1 MSEAFDPFNVS
12 DADDL
17 FTATVAP
24 TSAPVSPVKTRVPS
38 FNIKPQYVAAQD
50 RAPPIVV
57 LPKMDVKLKMHE
69 EVTSKAVSGMGE
81 DGTVELFVEGKVMVS
96 SLLLIRSIHVCI
108 HITCASTQYSRML
121 LYISFQTGTS

>member
-24 TSAPVSPVKTRVPS
+24 TSALVSPVKTRVPS
-38 FNIKPQYVAAQD
+38 FNIKPQYVAQD

-57 LPKMDVKLKMHE
+57 LPKMDVKLKLHE
-69 EVTSKAVSGMGE
+69 EVTSKAVPGMGE

-96 SLLLIRSIHVCI
+96 SLLLIRSIHACI
-108 HITCASTQYSRML
+108 HIICASTQYSRML
-121 LYISFQTGTS
+121 LYISFKTGTS